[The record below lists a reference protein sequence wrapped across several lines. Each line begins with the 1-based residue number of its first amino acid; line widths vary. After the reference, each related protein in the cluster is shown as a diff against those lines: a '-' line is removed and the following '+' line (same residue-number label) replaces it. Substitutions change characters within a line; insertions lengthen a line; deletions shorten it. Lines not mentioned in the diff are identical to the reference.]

1 MEKERKS
8 FIISVPMKKS
18 DYVWVKA
25 MADLMG
31 ISMGRLFRKGIGELA
46 YNFNALSDKEKIK
59 YVDDLHK
66 NE

>member
-1 MEKERKS
+1 MEKEAKS
-8 FIISVPMKKS
+8 IIASVPMKPS

-31 ISMGRLFRKGIGELA
+31 ISIGRLFRKGIGELA
-46 YNFNALSDKEKIK
+46 YNFNALSDQKKIK

>member
-1 MEKERKS
+1 
-8 FIISVPMKKS
+8 MKKS

-31 ISMGRLFRKGIGELA
+31 VSMGRLFRKGIGELA

-66 NE
+66 ND